1 MVLGSHHCC
10 CCAPQKLVE
19 MSERERREW
28 IMCRDEELLLAVFND
43 DVAALERLL
52 GSGAALKTECLV
64 RRAP

>member
-1 MVLGSHHCC
+1 
-10 CCAPQKLVE
+10 